1 MKRVEGWN
9 FTFTPAP
16 PEVLPAE
23 VFEEERTLKLNGTTI
38 ALKRYAPAHTDS
50 NISVHFTDA
59 DSGSCAGQVHKLTA
73 RYRGTLVIFI
83 DHTRVHCSRLQR
95 NIGMSRSCIGL
106 VACGPAR
113 PQVVTHIEQRV
124 LRCWFA
130 SFVRLTN
137 MRARGA
143 ML

>member
-1 MKRVEGWN
+1 MVCDVVLFSAFNLHKPPLSIRLMKRVEGWN

-59 DSGSCAGQVHKLTA
+59 DSGSCAGK
-73 RYRGTLVIFI
+73 FI
-83 DHTRVHCSRLQR
+83 S
-95 NIGMSRSCIGL
+95 
-106 VACGPAR
+106 
-113 PQVVTHIEQRV
+113 
-124 LRCWFA
+124 
-130 SFVRLTN
+130 
-137 MRARGA
+137 
-143 ML
+143 